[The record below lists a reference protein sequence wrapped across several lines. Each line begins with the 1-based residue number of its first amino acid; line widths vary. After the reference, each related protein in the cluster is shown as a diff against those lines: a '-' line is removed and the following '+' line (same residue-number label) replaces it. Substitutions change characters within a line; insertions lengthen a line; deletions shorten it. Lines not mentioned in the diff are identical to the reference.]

1 MSDVAIIG
9 DIDTVTGF
17 KLGGVKKGIIVNNE
31 EEAKN
36 ALDELLDSEISI
48 IIITQKIADTIR
60 EHINKRLGSD
70 VLPMVIEIPDK
81 SGSSEGGADQMAA
94 LIKRVI
100 GVEMVKWLM
109 KEILLKLQVLLSS
122 QMGWEELKCMKW

>member
-17 KLGGVKKGIIVNNE
+17 KLGGVKKGIIVNND

-36 ALDELLDSEISI
+36 ALDELLNDEI
-48 IIITQKIADTIR
+48 IIITQKIADNIR
-60 EHINKRLGSD
+60 EHIHKRLGSD

-100 GVEMVKWLM
+100 GVEMVK
-109 KEILLKLQVLLSS
+109 
-122 QMGWEELKCMKW
+122 

>member
-17 KLGGVKKGIIVNNE
+17 KLGGVKKGIIVNND

-36 ALDELLDSEISI
+36 ALDELLNDEISI
-48 IIITQKIADTIR
+48 IIITQKIADNIR

-70 VLPMVIEIPDK
+70 VLP
-81 SGSSEGGADQMAA
+81 
-94 LIKRVI
+94 
-100 GVEMVKWLM
+100 LM

-122 QMGWEELKCMKW
+122 QMG

>member
-1 MSDVAIIG
+1 MSDVAIVG

-17 KLGGVKKGIIVNNE
+17 KLGGVKKGYIVNND
-31 EEAKN
+31 EEAKD

-48 IIITQKIADTIR
+48 IIITQKIADNIR

-70 VLPMVIEIPDK
+70 VLPMIIEIPDK

-100 GVEMVKWLM
+100 GVEMVK
-109 KEILLKLQVLLSS
+109 
-122 QMGWEELKCMKW
+122 

>member
-17 KLGGVKKGIIVNNE
+17 KLGGVKKGIIVNND

-36 ALDELLDSEISI
+36 ALDELLDGGISI
-48 IIITQKIADTIR
+48 IIITEKIADNIR
-60 EHINKRLGSD
+60 GYINKRLGSD

-81 SGSSEGGADQMAA
+81 TGSPEGGNDQMAA

-100 GVEMVKWLM
+100 GVEMVK
-109 KEILLKLQVLLSS
+109 
-122 QMGWEELKCMKW
+122 